1 MPNIKL
7 QSSDGETFEID
18 IEIAKQSVIIKTML
32 EGLHYLPSC
41 YIVVMYIWTC
51 MKIIFPSADLGMDDD
66 EEEAVPLPNVNS
78 AILKKVHRNFKVREI
93 TSHYDFYALVWL
105 RRLYS
110 GARITRTTHLHRK
123 TTRTRRSER
132 MTSARGMLS
141 FSRSIRAPSSNSS
154 S

>member
-1 MPNIKL
+1 
-7 QSSDGETFEID
+7 
-18 IEIAKQSVIIKTML
+18 
-32 EGLHYLPSC
+32 
-41 YIVVMYIWTC
+41 

-132 MTSARGMLS
+132 TTAVRGMLS

-154 S
+154 SWAEVTHNTIASSAILFWVLSIAFLSGCELPRHQRLAGRDV